1 MKLKLRSLRTN
12 PGSST
17 VRALTLACLTW
28 VAGCG
33 DGGAGSTAVAE
44 QQQEIARL
52 KAENEELPQ
61 LRKVN
66 EEVQRLKLENL
77 DLAKLRGQVQ
87 ELSRLKTENEQLQA
101 QLQNARR

>member
-1 MKLKLRSLRTN
+1 MRR
-12 PGSST
+12 
-17 VRALTLACLTW
+17 R
-28 VAGCG
+28 
-33 DGGAGSTAVAE
+33 GAGSTAVAE

-66 EEVQRLKLENL
+66 EEVQRLKLENR